1 MRECFTKRHARRH
14 RMAFALIVC
23 SLVPMNAAAQAGG
36 SAPVTVKD
44 AVQLAVK
51 NYPRIA
57 ESRARAEAA
66 DAGIGLART
75 ASDSNLTATGDLMGT
90 LRYMS
95 PEQAM
100 ARHGLV
106 DHRTDSGSARGL
118 RPTRPRAARPRAAD
132 RCGRAVAAP
141 PRGPAGAG
149 NATRALPARAA
160 SDA

>member
-1 MRECFTKRHARRH
+1 MLMRECFMKRQARRH

-36 SAPVTVKD
+36 SAPVTVND

-75 ASDSNLTATGDLMGT
+75 AYLPRLDMVWQENRASHNNVF
-90 LRYMS
+90 
-95 PEQAM
+95 
-100 ARHGLV
+100 GLLLPQSIV
-106 DHRTDSGSARGL
+106 PPISG
-118 RPTRPRAARPRAAD
+118 
-132 RCGRAVAAP
+132 
-141 PRGPAGAG
+141 
-149 NATRALPARAA
+149 
-160 SDA
+160 